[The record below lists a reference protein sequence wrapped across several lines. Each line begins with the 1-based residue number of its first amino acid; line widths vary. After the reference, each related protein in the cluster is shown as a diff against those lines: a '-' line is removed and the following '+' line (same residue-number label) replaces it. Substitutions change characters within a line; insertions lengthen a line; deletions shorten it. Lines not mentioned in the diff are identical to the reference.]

1 MQLQSSTLDTIMQ
14 ARNFSTMSQLGFI
27 LLVVVLLNA
36 SPSASFVAPL
46 SNNLQRRERQ
56 QQQQQQQ
63 RFSLLLSSKKEIDS
77 NSEDIYAPRPGS
89 MSELYEETGKV
100 PYGEDSRQYRRT

>member
-1 MQLQSSTLDTIMQ
+1 
-14 ARNFSTMSQLGFI
+14 MSQLGFI

-46 SNNLQRRERQ
+46 SNNLQRRER
-56 QQQQQQQ
+56 QQQ

>member
-56 QQQQQQQ
+56 QQQQQ